1 MYDKRVRI
9 FVILSALFLMVFL
22 LRLIQMQLLPDS
34 SPQDDIAELKRQR
47 SLSRQFMT
55 ARGKI
60 LDRSGKILA
69 ADEPQFQLCINYQL
83 TRCADNRVRKAMLLK
98 AAGKNNANPSLS
110 DDLRKEL
117 LAKLEYLQ
125 QIIEKCSFFG
135 LKRSD
140 IELKI
145 TQLNNQVW
153 NLREYLA
160 WKRNFPDS
168 NFAEAVPD
176 ANECLLLTAGID
188 IAEMHKSWP
197 LLELKTDDDIFAAQ
211 LEFIDVDDVEILPM
225 AKRVYPFGSV
235 ASQTIGWVGPAML
248 EKDKK
253 LFENDDLAS
262 YLDDEVC
269 GREDGVEYVCESIL
283 RGRRGKEVYDIDRQ
297 LVSRTETQLGKDV
310 SLTLDIDLQKQIED
324 YLANYKLNP
333 GCGPG
338 LAAVVIDVAT
348 GDILALVSMP
358 VFNLNYARYDYD
370 HLANDPVKPLLNRAI
385 NKQYPP
391 GSVIKP
397 LILIAGL
404 ESGKITAEEIISCPA
419 QKAPLGWPSCWLY
432 NKYHWMGH
440 DDMWQN
446 NARNAVKGSCNI
458 YFSRLADRLEP
469 MVLQKWL
476 FNFGYGHQIP
486 LLCPESPDP
495 NENRASLVRRLVH
508 RSFSED
514 GSPSEGG
521 SIEHR
526 DFRQTQGVISS
537 TSPKGEI
544 MRFEDVPTLEE
555 SERRFFGIGQ
565 GNFRV
570 TPLQVANAMAAI
582 ARKGIYKP
590 PQMLKE
596 IVNRKSQIAN
606 LDEIDLG
613 ISSETL
619 AVIYDGMDA
628 VVNDPGGTAYREF
641 AYSGLAEQDVIV
653 YGKTG
658 STEAPDNAWF
668 AGFAKD
674 NAGRKLAI
682 AVVVEGGQHGS
693 ADAAPLARDII
704 QFCINAGYIGKT
716 ATIRER

>member
-1 MYDKRVRI
+1 MYDKRVKI
-9 FVILSALFLMVFL
+9 FVILSALFLLVFL

-34 SPQDDIAELKRQR
+34 SLQDDIAELKRQR

-60 LDRSGKILA
+60 LDRNGIILA

-83 TRCADNRVRKAMLLK
+83 TRFLDPKVCKAMLLK
-98 AAGKNNANPSLS
+98 AVGKNNANTSLS
-110 DDLRKEL
+110 DDLRGEMQ
-117 LAKLEYLQ
+117 AKLEYLQ
-125 QIIEKCSFFG
+125 KLIEKCTYFG
-135 LKRSD
+135 LERSA
-140 IELKI
+140 IEEKI
-145 TQLNNQVW
+145 TEKNNEIW

-176 ANECLLLTAGID
+176 ANERLLLTAGID

-197 LLELKTDDDIFAAQ
+197 LLELKTDNDIFAAQ

-235 ASQTIGWVGPAML
+235 ASQTIGWVGPATQD
-248 EKDKK
+248 KDKK

-297 LVSRTETQLGKDV
+297 LISRTETQLGKDV
-310 SLTLDIDLQKQIED
+310 PLTLDIELQKQIED
-324 YLANYKLNP
+324 YLVNYKHDL

-338 LAAVVIDVAT
+338 LAVVVIDVAT

-358 VFNLNYARYDYD
+358 VFDLNNARYNYGN
-370 HLANDPVKPLLNRAI
+370 LANDPDKPLINRAI

-404 ESGKITAEEIISCPA
+404 EAGKITPDEVINCPA
-419 QKAPLGWPSCWLY
+419 QKAPTGWPSCWLY

-440 DDMWQN
+440 DDMWRN

-469 MVLQKWL
+469 MVLQQWL
-476 FNFGYGHQIP
+476 FKFGYGHVM
-486 LLCPESPDP
+486 
-495 NENRASLVRRLVH
+495 SLVARDP
-508 RSFSED
+508 SSESLAT
-514 GSPSEGG
+514 GHES
-521 SIEHR
+521 R
-526 DFRQTQGVISS
+526 QLRQTQGVISS

-544 MRFEDVPTLEE
+544 LRFDDVPTLEE

-565 GNFRV
+565 GNLRV
-570 TPLQVANAMAAI
+570 TPLQVANAMATI
-582 ARKGIYKP
+582 ARSGVYKP
-590 PQMLKE
+590 PRLFLLPDDT
-596 IVNRKSQIAN
+596 S
-606 LDEIDLG
+606 DEIDLR
-613 ISSETL
+613 ISQETL
-619 AVIYDGMDA
+619 NIVYDGMGA
-628 VVNDPGGTAYREF
+628 VVNEPGGTAYREF
-641 AYSGLAEQDVIV
+641 AYSGLTQYGVKV

-674 NAGRKLAI
+674 NADRKLAI
-682 AVVVEGGQHGS
+682 AVIVEGGQHGS

-704 QFCINAGYIGKT
+704 QFCINAGYIGRT
-716 ATIRER
+716 EPRP